1 MPEICIAPQ
10 LQATQNS
17 VFSTAGEN
25 LSMKCWTL
33 YLVLPGRFGPI
44 ISGFLILITLT
55 ALQLSLV
62 GDYFWIST
70 GIFFAVILSYLPAV
84 YVYILNITQKAITE
98 LRPNLEVSNQNISAV
113 VQRMER
119 PGARFQITCLTIG
132 MICGLLHINF
142 MGFIPITAD
151 GQLDFSAT
159 LVKIYIVGTCL
170 TWCMMTTVISSLIQN
185 SFLIGNLA
193 NHLKQIDLFSKQ
205 PWQPLARVAIASSLA
220 LIGSNAIF
228 PLLFID
234 NTAEPA
240 SKILPGMALT
250 IPSVAAMV
258 MLPLAAA
265 RRRIAA
271 QKTLRLLSIDQAI
284 AKLPEPKSHI
294 EMQTLNTLLDQ
305 RNHLQRVSSWPLNLG
320 NIGRLLFYM
329 FIPPLTWVGAA
340 LIERLVDGFV

>member
-25 LSMKCWTL
+25 PSMKCWTL

-62 GDYFWIST
+62 GEYFWIST

-119 PGARFQITCLTIG
+119 PGARFQITCVIIG
-132 MICGLLHINF
+132 MFCGLLHINF

-151 GQLDFSAT
+151 GELDFSAT

-234 NTAEPA
+234 NTAESA
-240 SKILPGMALT
+240 SKMLPGMALT

-271 QKTLRLLSIDQAI
+271 QKTLRLLSIDQTI

>member
-1 MPEICIAPQ
+1 MPEICIEPQ

-17 VFSTAGEN
+17 VCSTVGEH

-33 YLVLPGRFGPI
+33 YLVLPGRFGPV

-62 GDYFWIST
+62 GEYFWIST

-98 LRPNLEVSNQNISAV
+98 LRPNLEISNQNISAV
-113 VQRMER
+113 LQRMER
-119 PGARFQITCLTIG
+119 PGARFQITCLIIG
-132 MICGLLHINF
+132 VICGLLHINF
-142 MGFIPITAD
+142 MGFIPINAN
-151 GQLDFSAT
+151 GELDFSGN
-159 LVKIYIVGTCL
+159 LVKVTIAGTLL

-185 SFLIGNLA
+185 SYLIDDLTND
-193 NHLKQIDLFSKQ
+193 LKQIDIFRKQ

-234 NTAEPA
+234 SGTEAA
-240 SKILPGMALT
+240 SKILPGMALS
-250 IPSVAAMV
+250 IPAVAAMV
-258 MLPLAAA
+258 MVPLATT
-265 RRRIAA
+265 RRKIAA
-271 QKTLRLLSIDQAI
+271 QKEARLLSIDQAI
-284 AKLPEPKSHI
+284 AKLPDPRTHV
-294 EMQTLNTLLDQ
+294 EMQSLNTLLDQ

-320 NIGRLLFYM
+320 NIGRLLFYI